1 MKTIT
6 LDKTD
11 RKILRILQKNAR
23 ASIKEIASQLYMSS
37 PAISARIA
45 KLEESGVITGYH
57 AQIDPAVLGYSIKA
71 FINLEVDPKQKSE
84 FYSFAEGVENVVE
97 CSYVTGEYSML
108 IEALFEGTEQLDHF
122 VNRLQAFGHTKTL
135 IAFSTAIPQR
145 PVPVPLT

>member
-1 MKTIT
+1 MKAIT

-11 RKILRILQKNAR
+11 KKILRLLQQNAR
-23 ASIKEIASQLYMSS
+23 APIKEIASKLYMSS

-57 AQIDPAVLGYSIKA
+57 AQIDPAALGYTIKA
-71 FINLEVDPKQKSE
+71 FVNLEVDPKQKAE
-84 FYSFAEGVENVVE
+84 FYDYIENIENVVE

-108 IEALFEGTEQLDHF
+108 IETLFEGTAGLDHF
-122 VNRLQAFGHTKTL
+122 VTQLQRFGHTKTL

-145 PVPVPLT
+145 PVPIRTE

>member
-1 MKTIT
+1 MKAIT

-11 RKILRILQKNAR
+11 KKILRLLQQNAR
-23 ASIKEIASQLYMSS
+23 APIKEIASKLYMSS

-57 AQIDPAVLGYSIKA
+57 AQIDPAALGYTIKA
-71 FINLEVDPKQKSE
+71 FVNLEVDPKQKAE
-84 FYSFAEGVENVVE
+84 FYHYIENIENVVE

-108 IEALFEGTEQLDHF
+108 IETLFEGTAGLDHF
-122 VNRLQAFGHTKTL
+122 VTQLQRFGHTKTL

-145 PVPVPLT
+145 PVPIRTE